1 MNSFKDVAYQIL
13 SDSKKPL
20 HTSELTRIALKKGWL
35 KTAGKTPEAT
45 MGAQL
50 ITDVNKLG
58 ENSRFIKTGPSTFA
72 TNPNLKIS
80 IADSVK
86 VDDKINAERVK
97 SINANVS
104 SKQKGDI
111 AEARIAELITL
122 FGDEVLSCYRP
133 ISDDEG
139 IDLIVKQKGS
149 LKTLYIQIKS
159 RWQDKSG
166 SLIVDVKKKTMVNN
180 YSMGL
185 VVCMFDVEA
194 ADIWDYIWF
203 IPAPDFI
210 AKSNGKPDGEKL
222 RFISGKNVDR
232 MGTWADYLIQKQDLA
247 NKLLEQMNKI

>member
-13 SDSKKPL
+13 SDQSKPL
-20 HTSELTRIALKKGWL
+20 HIKEITKIALANGWL

-50 ITDVNKLG
+50 ITDVNRLG

-72 TNPNLKIS
+72 VNRNLKIS
-80 IADSVK
+80 VSDSVK
-86 VDDKINAERVK
+86 VDDKLNAERIRK
-97 SINANVS
+97 INENVTT
-104 SKQKGDI
+104 KQKGDI
-111 AEARIAELITL
+111 AEARVAELVTL
-122 FGDEVLSCYRP
+122 FGDEALACYRP

-166 SLIVDVKKKTMVNN
+166 SLIVDVKKKTLVNN
-180 YSMGL
+180 YSMGI
-185 VVCMFDVEA
+185 VVCMFDIEA
-194 ADIWDYIWF
+194 TDIWDYLWF

-210 AKSNGKPDGEKL
+210 AKANGKADGEAL
-222 RFISGKNVDR
+222 RFISGKNIDR

-247 NKLLEQMNKI
+247 NKLLEQMTKI